1 MNQPGRSERLA
12 GEIRAELGRQRKT
25 VRGLAKHLHIGEVT
39 LWRRMTGVS
48 EFRLD
53 ELASVADFLG
63 LSVSELTER
72 TEPTERRTA

>member
-1 MNQPGRSERLA
+1 MKDTRRSERLA

-25 VRGLAKHLHIGEVT
+25 VRDLAKHLHMSEVT

-53 ELASVADFLG
+53 ELASVADFFG
-63 LSVSELTER
+63 LSVPELTER
-72 TEPTERRTA
+72 TEEKRPA